1 MRLLVQVCL
10 LSALV
15 LVVGCAR
22 NRVVRP
28 PVPPPAPAP
37 APAAATEP
45 AKVPPTAV
53 TTAPV
58 PAPAPAAAPS
68 GNAQPPSAPVAEKAP
83 LIITPDTQPHGKV
96 AFLNPDKRYVIV
108 SFPIG
113 ALPPVDRPMNVYRNG
128 LKVGEIKITGPK
140 RDFNIVADIVA
151 GECHMGDEVREN

>member
-22 NRVVRP
+22 NRAVRP
-28 PVPPPAPAP
+28 PMPPPASTPAT
-37 APAAATEP
+37 ATEP
-45 AKVPPTAV
+45 AKAPTTAV

-58 PAPAPAAAPS
+58 TAPAPAVAPS
-68 GNAQPPSAPVAEKAP
+68 AHAEPQPAPVPDKAP
-83 LIITPDTQPHGKV
+83 LIITPDTQTHGKV

-113 ALPPVDRPMNVYRNG
+113 ALPPVDHPMNVYRNG

-151 GECHMGDEVREN
+151 GECQIGDEVR